1 MHHAFFGERME
12 IRTIEFEEHG
22 DDRGTLVAIEACK
35 DIPFEVKR
43 VYYMYDTT
51 EGTRRGHHAHKALK
65 QVLICVHG
73 SCTIMLDDGT
83 ERVDVLLDKPNVGL
97 YVDSVVWREMHS
109 FSPDAVLMVLAS
121 EYYTEADYI
130 RDYDAFLAYL
140 EEIR

>member
-1 MHHAFFGERME
+1 ME
-12 IRTIEFEEHG
+12 IRTIEFPEHG
-22 DDRGTLVAIEACK
+22 DERGTLVAIEANK

-51 EGTRRGHHAHKALK
+51 EGTRRGYHAHKELK

-83 ERVDVLLDKPNVGL
+83 ERVDVLLDKPNLGL

-130 RDYDAFLAYL
+130 RDYDAFLNYL
-140 EEIR
+140 EEIA